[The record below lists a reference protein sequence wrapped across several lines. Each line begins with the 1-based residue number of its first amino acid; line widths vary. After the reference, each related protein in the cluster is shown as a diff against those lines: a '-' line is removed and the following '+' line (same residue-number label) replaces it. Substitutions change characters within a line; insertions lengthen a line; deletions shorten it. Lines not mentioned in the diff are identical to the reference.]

1 MDDIIIRGGLV
12 VDGSGEPGFRAD
24 VAVKDGRIRA
34 IGDLSGEKA
43 ARELDASGLAVAPG
57 FFDAHCHSD
66 TTFLLDSSGA
76 AKLYQG
82 VTTEVCGQCGFSP
95 FPALPE
101 HLGEVDPGE
110 GVDQSWYCASFRDF
124 AKKVEDGGWQMGVN
138 LAPLTGHGSLRAGV
152 LGYANRAV
160 TDEELRSMQE
170 LLRQDLEAG
179 VWGLSLGLE
188 YSPGCFADQKEFAAL
203 GRVLK
208 EYDAFLPAHLRNE
221 GEKLPQA
228 IDELLSVGRETGVH
242 VHISHLKLDNYR
254 VHGTAPAIWKRIA
267 DAKASGVNVTADM
280 YPYDAC
286 CTYLNNRCPKWVLEG
301 GNGAVEQVL
310 ATVSASGLEGRVFPV
325 EGDLRRLPASLA
337 PGSFD
342 LVVCNP
348 PYFRG
353 SPSPDPARAAAR
365 TEISCSLEEVCA
377 AAARLLRFGGRFC
390 VCQRPERLPELFAA
404 MAARNLTPKRLRLAA
419 DTVSTPPWLALVEGR
434 LGGRP
439 GLRAEPLFAA
449 RHPDGTPTQEMNA
462 LYQKARTL

>member
-101 HLGEVDPGE
+101 HLAEVDPGE
-110 GVDQSWYCASFRDF
+110 GVDRSWYCASFRDF

-170 LLRQDLEAG
+170 LLRQDLRPASG
-179 VWGLSLGLE
+179 AFRWGWNI
-188 YSPGCFADQKEFAAL
+188 PRAAL
-203 GRVLK
+203 PISGS
-208 EYDAFLPAHLRNE
+208 LPRWA
-221 GEKLPQA
+221 G
-228 IDELLSVGRETGVH
+228 
-242 VHISHLKLDNYR
+242 
-254 VHGTAPAIWKRIA
+254 
-267 DAKASGVNVTADM
+267 
-280 YPYDAC
+280 C
-286 CTYLNNRCPKWVLEG
+286 
-301 GNGAVEQVL
+301 
-310 ATVSASGLEGRVFPV
+310 
-325 EGDLRRLPASLA
+325 
-337 PGSFD
+337 
-342 LVVCNP
+342 
-348 PYFRG
+348 
-353 SPSPDPARAAAR
+353 
-365 TEISCSLEEVCA
+365 
-377 AAARLLRFGGRFC
+377 
-390 VCQRPERLPELFAA
+390 
-404 MAARNLTPKRLRLAA
+404 
-419 DTVSTPPWLALVEGR
+419 
-434 LGGRP
+434 
-439 GLRAEPLFAA
+439 
-449 RHPDGTPTQEMNA
+449 
-462 LYQKARTL
+462 